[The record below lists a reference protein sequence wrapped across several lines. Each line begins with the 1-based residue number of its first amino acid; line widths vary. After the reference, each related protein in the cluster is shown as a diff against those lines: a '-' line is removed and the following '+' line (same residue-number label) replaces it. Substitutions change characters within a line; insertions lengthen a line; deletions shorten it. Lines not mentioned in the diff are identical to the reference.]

1 MSTEDGMTNVGS
13 RQPVMARN
21 QLRHLKKRDK
31 EALTIEGQRDLL
43 LALTPG
49 RMFRIGASGSACTH
63 TQQGRKGCN
72 QDAMLVWEGQ
82 HLVVGNVGDSRAIMG
97 TLDDNGSWKAA
108 QLIVDL
114 KPSLPKEAERIRKC
128 SGRVFALHDEPEI
141 MRVWLPF
148 EDSPGLAMARA
159 FGDFCLKDYGVIA
172 VPEIT
177 YCQVTDRDK
186 FIILATDGVW
196 FS

>member
-72 QDAMLVWEGQ
+72 QDAMLVWEKK
-82 HLVVGNVGDSRAIMG
+82 LKES
-97 TLDDNGSWKAA
+97 GS
-108 QLIVDL
+108 
-114 KPSLPKEAERIRKC
+114 
-128 SGRVFALHDEPEI
+128 
-141 MRVWLPF
+141 
-148 EDSPGLAMARA
+148 ARA
-159 FGDFCLKDYGVIA
+159 VCSLFTTSL
-172 VPEIT
+172 
-177 YCQVTDRDK
+177 R
-186 FIILATDGVW
+186 
-196 FS
+196 S

>member
-72 QDAMLVWEGQ
+72 QDAMLVWEVLFVSDRMIQ
-82 HLVVGNVGDSRAIMG
+82 FHL
-97 TLDDNGSWKAA
+97 
-108 QLIVDL
+108 
-114 KPSLPKEAERIRKC
+114 
-128 SGRVFALHDEPEI
+128 
-141 MRVWLPF
+141 
-148 EDSPGLAMARA
+148 
-159 FGDFCLKDYGVIA
+159 
-172 VPEIT
+172 
-177 YCQVTDRDK
+177 
-186 FIILATDGVW
+186 
-196 FS
+196 